1 MLEDKKIKA
10 KEETVKGFVELL
22 EQQEPS
28 VVQKWVTEKCKKCK
42 RRSNYYCYK
51 NDGNVT
57 RIGINVLSGEFKK
70 MQKYFNPIM
79 ATTVDDQFAVADA
92 ELM

>member
-1 MLEDKKIKA
+1 MLEDRNMRP

-22 EQQEPS
+22 AQQNPS
-28 VVQKWVTEKCKKCK
+28 VVEKWTTEKCKKCK

-51 NDGNVT
+51 NDGDTT

-70 MQKYFNPIM
+70 MQKYFNPIV
-79 ATTVDDQFAVADA
+79 ATTVDDHFAVADA
-92 ELM
+92 ERM